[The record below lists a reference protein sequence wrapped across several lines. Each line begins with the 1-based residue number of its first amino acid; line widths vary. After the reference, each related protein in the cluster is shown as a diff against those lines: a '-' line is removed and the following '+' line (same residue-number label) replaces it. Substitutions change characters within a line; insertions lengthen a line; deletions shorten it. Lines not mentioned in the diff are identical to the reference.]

1 VGPSIYCVKYNT
13 VSTLLVYFCS
23 TFPCQHA
30 MVVCHV
36 AAQQNPLLF
45 PEIEIWCEPAKPA
58 KQTLVIPGK
67 LTFIL
72 RYNGCFC
79 M

>member
-1 VGPSIYCVKYNT
+1 
-13 VSTLLVYFCS
+13 
-23 TFPCQHA
+23 